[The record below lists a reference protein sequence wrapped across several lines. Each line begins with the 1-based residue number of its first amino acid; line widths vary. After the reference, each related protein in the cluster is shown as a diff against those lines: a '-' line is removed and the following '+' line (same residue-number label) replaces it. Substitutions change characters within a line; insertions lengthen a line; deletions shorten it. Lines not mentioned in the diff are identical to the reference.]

1 MTVVN
6 TTDGTST
13 GTQNL
18 GTITVSTNG
27 ATPTGVLYYE
37 DDRVTLPVATA
48 SGSVAD
54 KYTQERYYTGDS
66 PTDS

>member
-6 TTDGTST
+6 VTDGTAT

-18 GTITVSTNG
+18 GTITVATNG
-27 ATPTGVLYYE
+27 ANPTGMLTYA

-48 SGSVAD
+48 SGSVED
-54 KYTQERYYTGDS
+54 QFKEIRMYTGD
-66 PTDS
+66 TDN